1 MMGRWER
8 TQTPFAHPGLVLS
21 AAPFLS
27 QQERL
32 ELVLSLVCNRWRQE
46 SPSLRRWHF
55 WCFLHDDTERND
67 FLFMFTLNMIIVG
80 PQSRLARYRQQRYS
94 KAKWNRFKWNYSAE
108 KKNNNTVSTHTYIKK
123 KKVRQKTQ
131 KEYSILFYLTRNS
144 IKCKFLY
151 WQETKWVTKEYTGT
165 FQNGGIL
172 TF

>member
-1 MMGRWER
+1 MMGRWQR

-27 QQERL
+27 QQECL

-94 KAKWNRFKWNYSAE
+94 KAKWNRFKWNYSA
-108 KKNNNTVSTHTYIKK
+108 KKKKKSNTVSTHTYIKK
-123 KKVRQKTQ
+123 KKSQAKDTERIFYIFLLDKKFHKMQI
-131 KEYSILFYLTRNS
+131 SILTRNQMS
-144 IKCKFLY
+144 YKRIHRNFPKR
-151 WQETKWVTKEYTGT
+151 
-165 FQNGGIL
+165 
-172 TF
+172 